1 MSEGKLNINK
11 PPQTLLEFY
20 DSLENLKSLNIWNIH
35 KELAT
40 SGKLT
45 KEWERNIITERKT
58 LAYNINK
65 GELIGNTQLTD
76 ISGGVLSI
84 KLSQSD
90 IEYLKVR
97 IQNTEN
103 TFLKSRYAHLLWQ
116 ELKHHKYAD
125 IAIDNYILTINR
137 IKSDEAR
144 ELPVLLSAVLYISKI
159 SRQKLVEVRRDTMTL
174 INNVHLTFR
183 PHLLNAILDN
193 NIFEREE
200 LNTIAD
206 DFLSWIEDSNPVS
219 YFSIQNSIGIGI
231 MLFKYLQKSPQKL
244 YEVLANNEDV
254 LLDQHKDDTNFV
266 KYLAVG
272 RKAEYLKKAGKHYE
286 AQIVLKEYTR
296 LKETVKLSKIS
307 TTLDGEGHDLFNKY
321 LDTYSTQILKG
332 SAEEILA
339 FFALEESILVDPNEN
354 LENAQKSF
362 NQSLSRY
369 CSTSTFDINSNF
381 KNEEEGDEFLRQK
394 LMSYNL
400 SFSFKCSSLFLKI
413 CHEGIISGKLNY
425 YQVFSFL
432 ESHTWYG
439 TSFKRSMTSN
449 EIDEKA
455 SWLTLIAPGL
465 HHFFSQFELS
475 VLMNTNKVNNFV
487 LCLDSLTLK
496 FEGALREFIKL
507 SGGTTSKSIDG
518 HFKEQHLDELLQN
531 ETTIKNFTERDI
543 ELFKYAFKREGQNLR
558 NNVAHSFLKYSDY
571 TLNTVLLVIL
581 CLLRLGKYTFIERT
595 N

>member
-1 MSEGKLNINK
+1 MSQGNLNK
-11 PPQTLLEFY
+11 PPQALSEFY

-40 SGKLT
+40 SGKLS
-45 KEWERNIITERKT
+45 KEWERKIITERKS

-65 GELIGNTQLTD
+65 GELMGNSHITD

-116 ELKHHKYAD
+116 ELKYHSYAQ
-125 IAIDNYILTINR
+125 IAIDNYILTINTIR
-137 IKSDEAR
+137 SEEAR
-144 ELPVLLSAVLYISKI
+144 ELPILLSAILFISKN
-159 SRQKLVEVRRDTMTL
+159 SKQKLVDVKKDTIAL
-174 INNVHLTFR
+174 INSVHFSLR
-183 PHLLNAILDN
+183 PLLLGTILDN
-193 NIFEREE
+193 NIFKKEE
-200 LNTIAD
+200 LNPIAD
-206 DFLSWIEDSNPVS
+206 GFLSWVEDSNPVS
-219 YFSIQNSIGIGI
+219 YFSIQNSIGIGLK
-231 MLFKYLQKSPQKL
+231 LFKYLQKSPQKL
-244 YEVLANNEDV
+244 YDVLANNEDV

-272 RKAEYLKKAGKHYE
+272 RKAEYLKKAGKHDE

-381 KNEEEGDEFLRQK
+381 NAGKETDEFLRQK
-394 LMSYNL
+394 LMNYNI
-400 SFSFKCSSLFLKI
+400 SFSIKCSSLFMKV
-413 CHEGIISGKLNY
+413 CYEGIVSGKINY
-425 YQVFSFL
+425 YNVFSFL
-432 ESHTWYG
+432 ETHTWYG

-518 HFKEQHLDELLQN
+518 QFKEQLLDELLQN
-531 ETTIKNFTERDI
+531 EITIKYFTEKDI
-543 ELFKYAFKREGQNLR
+543 ELFKYAFTREGQNIR

-581 CLLRLGKYTFIERT
+581 CLLRLGKYTFSERH